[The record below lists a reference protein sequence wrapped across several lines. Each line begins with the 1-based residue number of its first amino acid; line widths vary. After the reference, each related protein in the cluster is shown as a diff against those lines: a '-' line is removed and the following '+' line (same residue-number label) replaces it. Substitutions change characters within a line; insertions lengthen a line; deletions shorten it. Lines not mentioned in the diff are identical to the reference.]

1 VGLSERGLRSW
12 PSAGRLMD
20 LFCRR
25 PKLSPEVTA
34 VCELHGED
42 ALRSLMISS
51 TDGFGGINRK
61 VSFPLEE
68 GAITRGD
75 IQDFLNWKACKVLRW
90 IQLAAI
96 ASVLAA
102 VFSAMALLH

>member
-1 VGLSERGLRSW
+1 
-12 PSAGRLMD
+12 MD
-20 LFCRR
+20 LFCKR
-25 PKLSPEVTA
+25 PNSLSPDVIRI
-34 VCELHGED
+34 CELHGED

-68 GAITRGD
+68 GTITRGD
-75 IQDFLNWKACKVLRW
+75 IQDFLNWKACRVLRW
-90 IQLAAI
+90 VQLAAI

-102 VFSAMALLH
+102 VFSALALIPHH